1 VAKITECVVDRI
13 QESLALNENLVEGP
27 RKDIESK
34 DIKIAA
40 AKANTSTRTDK
51 LEQYQ
56 RRNSL
61 RIFGVKEETNESTN
75 QIAIDV
81 ARQIGVVVSPS
92 DIDRFHRIGKSGGKK
107 HRPIIVKFVSYDKR
121 NEVFKA
127 KKILRKTGIVIQEDL
142 TKIRADTVFSKKLLI

>member
-1 VAKITECVVDRI
+1 MGRRANNRGAAEASYLGDKSADQRRLSVDRGTDNSRMAADLNTKMISQVVTAVISQPLFVEELVAKLVAKITECVVDRI

-27 RKDIESK
+27 RKDIEPK

-61 RIFGVKEETNESTN
+61 SGFSGLKKRQMN
-75 QIAIDV
+75 Q
-81 ARQIGVVVSPS
+81 QI
-92 DIDRFHRIGKSGGKK
+92 K
-107 HRPIIVKFVSYDKR
+107 
-121 NEVFKA
+121 
-127 KKILRKTGIVIQEDL
+127 LR
-142 TKIRADTVFSKKLLI
+142 